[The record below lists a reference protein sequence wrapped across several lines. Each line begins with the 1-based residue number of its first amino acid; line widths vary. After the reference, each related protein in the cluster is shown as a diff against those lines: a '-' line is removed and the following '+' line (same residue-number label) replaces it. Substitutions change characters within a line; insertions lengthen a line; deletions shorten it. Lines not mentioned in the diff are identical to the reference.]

1 MDSSSIK
8 AIPNFRNAQY
18 RILFATMFCYLFYY
32 TGRQTLG
39 FAIPGIEAELG
50 IQKDT
55 IGWLIT
61 ALLWSY
67 AVGQAINGN
76 LGDKYGGRI
85 MMSLGALLS
94 CGFNWIVSFGS
105 SFTSLMV
112 PWVGNGFAQSMGW
125 APGSRVLTNWWGKDE
140 RGKVFGLYMFAAGL
154 SSVLAFVTALVVLD
168 VFALNWRWIF
178 RLPVLLL
185 LIGGIGYYLI
195 VRNKPEDLGFKSLED
210 STNDKMIDPSLKNA
224 GEGLT
229 LATEETSLQR
239 YMAVMRNWRFILAS
253 VGIGFQSSARYGL
266 LFWVPVHFLGSD
278 WKNSDSQWISIALP
292 IGMAFGAVAGGW
304 ISDKIFKSVRW
315 KLIVSFMLPAAL
327 ASFSMYYLPK
337 DHWIGIVVL
346 FFCGFFAYGSQ
357 SAFWALAPDLLGV
370 KRSGT
375 GVGIMDFFAY
385 LFAGLVNPLI
395 GWLIIT
401 NNQNTGMVFPIVG
414 LACIICVIIGLI
426 IRR

>member
-185 LIGGIGYYLI
+185 LIGGIAYYLI

-210 STNDKMIDPSLKNA
+210 STNDKTIESNLKNA
-224 GEGLT
+224 KEEPT
-229 LATEETSLQR
+229 LAMEETSLQR

-253 VGIGFQSSARYGL
+253 VGIGFQSSARYG
-266 LFWVPVHFLGSD
+266 
-278 WKNSDSQWISIALP
+278 
-292 IGMAFGAVAGGW
+292 
-304 ISDKIFKSVRW
+304 
-315 KLIVSFMLPAAL
+315 
-327 ASFSMYYLPK
+327 
-337 DHWIGIVVL
+337 
-346 FFCGFFAYGSQ
+346 
-357 SAFWALAPDLLGV
+357 
-370 KRSGT
+370 
-375 GVGIMDFFAY
+375 
-385 LFAGLVNPLI
+385 
-395 GWLIIT
+395 
-401 NNQNTGMVFPIVG
+401 
-414 LACIICVIIGLI
+414 
-426 IRR
+426 

>member
-185 LIGGIGYYLI
+185 LIGGIAYYLI

-210 STNDKMIDPSLKNA
+210 FAIDETIDSSLNNA
-224 GEGLT
+224 TKEPT
-229 LATEETSLQR
+229 LVMEETSLQR
-239 YMAVMRNWRFILAS
+239 YMAVLRNWRFILAS

-292 IGMAFGAVAGGW
+292 IGMALGAVAGGW
-304 ISDKIFKSVRW
+304 ISDNIFKSIRW

-337 DHWIGIVVL
+337 DHWIGIVIL

-395 GWLIIT
+395 GWLIIS